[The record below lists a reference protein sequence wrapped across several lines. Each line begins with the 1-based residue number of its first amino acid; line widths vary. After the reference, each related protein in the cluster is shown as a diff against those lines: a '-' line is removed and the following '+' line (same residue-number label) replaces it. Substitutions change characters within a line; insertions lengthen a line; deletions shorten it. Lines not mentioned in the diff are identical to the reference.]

1 MLLTLMSTHFS
12 QFRFADTV
20 QYWYPSWLIT
30 LTSFRTDNKHV
41 PLVLQFAFI
50 LVFPTF
56 MIEGLEGMGI
66 EDVCFVIHVGHE
78 VMAPASCREHD
89 VCCVSSRS
97 RCYTVPTQILQVF
110 PGLEV
115 EGLSRSEL
123 YRLRVV
129 RNSPLG
135 IAGEVAETSSNTWC
149 AL

>member
-78 VMAPASCREHD
+78 VMAPASCRQHD
-89 VCCVSSRS
+89 VCCVSS
-97 RCYTVPTQILQVF
+97 LNQVLHCPHSDFAGF

-123 YRLRVV
+123 YRLRFV

-135 IAGEVAETSSNTWC
+135 IA
-149 AL
+149 